1 MTVRLA
7 IDAATD
13 RLSVAGDRGGGVA
26 EERSLVGARRH
37 AGALLTLV
45 DDVLRALSAARR
57 DISLVAVGDG
67 PGSFTGLRVSF
78 AAAKAIVGDRLPLV
92 TAPSLMTRAAEAAR
106 PGERVL
112 AIASALRGEVYAG
125 AWRFDLPNRID
136 RLLVPRTVG
145 RADILLLPPVERVV
159 GDGPADFIQA
169 LGPVTRMFPSA
180 STLLRLI
187 GVPGGAAPVANPLW
201 FEPTYGRPAEAQAKW
216 ERDHGRPL
224 PDPSR

>member
-1 MTVRLA
+1 MVRLA

-13 RLSVAGDRGGGVA
+13 RLSVAADRGGEAV
-26 EERSLVGARRH
+26 EERSLAGARSH

-45 DDVLRALSAARR
+45 DEVLRAVSATRR

-92 TAPSLMTRAAEAAR
+92 TAPSLMARAAGGAL

-112 AIASALRGEVYAG
+112 AIAGALRGEVYAG
-125 AWRFDLPNRID
+125 AWRFDLPNRVD
-136 RLLVPRTVG
+136 PLLAPRTAG
-145 RADILLLPPVERVV
+145 LADIPLLPAVDRVV
-159 GDGPADFIQA
+159 GDGPTEFLEA
-169 LGPVTRMFPSA
+169 LGPVTQVWPSA
-180 STLLRLI
+180 AVLLRLI
-187 GVPGGAAPVANPLW
+187 GVPGGAAPVFHPLW

>member
-7 IDAATD
+7 LDAASD
-13 RLSVAGDRGGGVA
+13 RLSVAADRSGGVV
-26 EERSLVGARRH
+26 EERSLLGARSH

-45 DDVLRALSAARR
+45 DEVLAALSAKRR
-57 DISLVAVGDG
+57 DITLVAVGDG

-92 TAPSLMTRAAEAAR
+92 TAPSLLTRAAEAAQ

-112 AIASALRGEVYAG
+112 AIAGALRGEVYAG
-125 AWRFDLPNRID
+125 AWRLDLPDSIET
-136 RLLVPRTVG
+136 LLAPRTVG
-145 RADILLLPPVERVV
+145 PSDLPLLPSVDRIV
-159 GDGPADFIQA
+159 GDGPAELTRSLGTVTPA
-169 LGPVTRMFPSA
+169 LPSA
-180 STLLRLI
+180 AVLLRLI
-187 GVPGGAAPVANPLW
+187 DVGGGAAPVSDPLL

>member
-7 IDAATD
+7 LDAASD
-13 RLSVAGDRGGGVA
+13 RLSVAADRGGGVV
-26 EERSLVGARRH
+26 EERSLLGARSH
-37 AGALLTLV
+37 AGALLPLV
-45 DDVLRALSAARR
+45 DEVLAALSATRR

-78 AAAKAIVGDRLPLV
+78 AAAKAIVGDRLPLL
-92 TAPSLMTRAAEAAR
+92 TAPSLMTRAAARAA

-112 AIASALRGEVYAG
+112 AIAGALRGEVYAG
-125 AWRFDLPNRID
+125 AWRFDLPNSIET
-136 RLLVPRTVG
+136 LLAPRTAG
-145 RADILLLPPVERVV
+145 LADVPLLPAVDRRV
-159 GDGPADFIQA
+159 GEGPADFIKD
-169 LGPVTRMFPSA
+169 LGPVTQVFPSA
-180 STLLRLI
+180 AVLLRLI
-187 GVPGGAAPVANPLW
+187 DVPGGPSRVSDALS